1 MSKIVGDLYAVQKY
15 DADSSEY
22 YKPTPNGDQSDEF
35 PTIPTISSEGDQDRM
50 TSKQRMNETGKLNET
65 LGTARLGKKSFL
77 ESAYQENN
85 LRDPGTGWT
94 YP

>member
-35 PTIPTISSEGDQDRM
+35 PTIPTISDEGDQDKM
-50 TSKQRMNETGKLNET
+50 TSKQRIKETG
-65 LGTARLGKKSFL
+65 TAKLGKKSFL
-77 ESAYQENN
+77 ESAESN
-85 LRDPGTGWT
+85 LLDPGTGLGR
-94 YP
+94 P